1 MWYRFEDGNPM
12 GIPRIKNYQVAFY
25 DVNRGYKCFDES
37 FFKPD
42 EINNVITYVETEEDE
57 NALDNRC
64 RVFAIFDNDDVY
76 ELKLE
81 KMDSNRKRG
90 NFYDYNEDDEDDYI
104 DSFINEYESETMK
117 FIWGVKSW
125 DDLCN
130 CDACLYTMND
140 IDLIY
145 LKDENKYILG
155 IETIFGF
162 DKEEH
167 KLSYLKGCLDA
178 FTKFMVD
185 NGYDTEVKPQWWDVF
200 MSGMN
205 THFDS
210 IEECYGMFKFLV
222 NGYRNMQEVDM
233 HE

>member
-1 MWYRFEDGNPM
+1 MKERIINIRVSFDMNDIPEGSTINPKEKVEELVSTEM
-12 GIPRIKNYQVAFY
+12 NDLFGY
-25 DVNRGYKCFDES
+25 DEGFNGVEVEVIDKDYDE
-37 FFKPD
+37 PHAYD
-42 EINNVITYVETEEDE
+42 DYDE
-57 NALDNRC
+57 N
-64 RVFAIFDNDDVY
+64 FDPW
-76 ELKLE
+76 E
-81 KMDSNRKRG
+81 SN
-90 NFYDYNEDDEDDYI
+90 
-104 DSFINEYESETMK
+104 TMK

-162 DKEEH
+162 EKEEH
-167 KLSYLKGCLDA
+167 KLGYLKECLDA
-178 FTKFMVD
+178 FTKFMVE
-185 NGYDTEVKPQWWDVF
+185 NGYNTEVKPQWWDVF

-210 IEECYGMFKFLV
+210 IEECYGMFKMLV
-222 NGYRNMQEVDM
+222 NGYCNMQEVDIY
-233 HE
+233 E

>member
-42 EINNVITYVETEEDE
+42 EIDNAITYVETEEDE
-57 NALDNRC
+57 NALDNRR

-145 LKDENKYILG
+145 LKDEKKYILG
-155 IETIFGF
+155 IETIFMF

-167 KLSYLKGCLDA
+167 KLSYLKSCLDA
-178 FTKFMVD
+178 FTKFMVES
-185 NGYDTEVKPQWWDVF
+185 GYNTEEKPHWWHVF
-200 MSGMN
+200 GDGMN

-210 IEECYGMFKFLV
+210 IEECYAMFKMLV
-222 NGYRNMQEVDM
+222 NAYCKL
-233 HE
+233 